1 MAEQTVGIR
10 DLKARLS
17 AYLREVQKGKVIV
30 ITEHGRP
37 IAQLSPRKEDLME
50 RVKALQAA
58 GVIAWSGRKLS
69 RRKPVVVNTSDK
81 LMSDLVVE
89 LRE

>member
-1 MAEQTVGIR
+1 MAEQTVGVR

-17 AYLREVQKGKVIV
+17 AYLREVRKGKVIV
-30 ITEHGRP
+30 ITEHGKP

-58 GVIAWSGRKLS
+58 GLVEWSGKRL
-69 RRKPVVVNTSDK
+69 RRIKPLVVNKSDK
-81 LMSDLVVE
+81 QLSDLVVE